1 MTTKFITLNVWDTYP
16 VRVNVNEGVVN
27 SRFFRAQFIDKN
39 QPLDLEGKTVFFY
52 AKKPDG
58 NLIFNTCEII
68 DEKDGTVNL
77 AVTSQM
83 SIVAGKMK
91 DCEFQVI
98 DADLSKLKIK
108 GLILWYPAFVIP
120 DDAKRRFEE
129 NANTCFGQQ
138 LSPDYNKVAK
148 DIDIFNVITG
158 YKGPVVIIHGESDNC
173 VPISSSEHAE

>member
-1 MTTKFITLNVWDTYP
+1 MTTKFITLNVLDTDQ
-16 VRVNVNEGVVN
+16 VRVKVNQGEVN
-27 SRFFRAQFIDKN
+27 SRFLRAQFIDKN

-68 DEKDGTVNL
+68 YEKDGTVNL

-108 GLILWYPAFVIP
+108 GLIFEIEPCTDYDSAIESTSEFSVLDQSIKEVQSLLDEFS
-120 DDAKRRFEE
+120 DDNFLE
-129 NANTCFGQQ
+129 
-138 LSPDYNKVAK
+138 
-148 DIDIFNVITG
+148 
-158 YKGPVVIIHGESDNC
+158 
-173 VPISSSEHAE
+173 